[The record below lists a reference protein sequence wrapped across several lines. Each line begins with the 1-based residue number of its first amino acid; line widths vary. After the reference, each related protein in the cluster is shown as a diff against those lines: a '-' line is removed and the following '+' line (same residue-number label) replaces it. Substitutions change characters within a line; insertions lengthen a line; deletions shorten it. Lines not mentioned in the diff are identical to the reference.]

1 MKKTKIIATIEAR
14 LGSNRLPNKVLKKI
28 GKKSILE
35 IIIER
40 LKKSKLIDQIVIA
53 TTKNIEDDRICHLA
67 KSKKVSCYR
76 GSEFDVLDR
85 IANAIS
91 NYKGDLIVQLKD
103 RNIVAPF
110 DGVLGYRGITGDI
123 LGSDNSI
130 IITLD
135 DNSIL
140 YSDIKIPETFAS
152 FIKKDLPVKI
162 KFSGM
167 KNKVYDGKIYAVSSR
182 INAETRSL
190 LTRVII
196 QNENSELIPGS
207 LLEINVNYNERN
219 SLGIP
224 DTSMM
229 VEGSKYFVYK
239 VSEDNIANKIE
250 IEIGIR
256 NNGFIEI
263 VSGLDEGEIIIKDL
277 NTTFKDSVIISLNDT
292 QLIIDNNKLKFAGYV
307 SLDFID
313 VNNFYAHYQ
322 INRNYR
328 KNIKKINFGFLLN
341 LDDKFVE
348 IDNLKVNGNI
358 NQTLEVFLN
367 NFNSN
372 REDIFN
378 RIILRNSI
386 KNFLKNF

>member
-1 MKKTKIIATIEAR
+1 MKRSTKITSA
-14 LGSNRLPNKVLKKI
+14 
-28 GKKSILE
+28 
-35 IIIER
+35 II
-40 LKKSKLIDQIVIA
+40 SFFLIITIVIVGRTMIGNHFA
-53 TTKNIEDDRICHLA
+53 KKFSKRPPPGIIVKEVSYKDFSEKIESYGTAVSKRTESFRIKKDDLT
-67 KSKKVSCYR
+67 
-76 GSEFDVLDR
+76 SELTLKDNVK
-85 IANAIS
+85 
-91 NYKGDLIVQLKD
+91 KGDLIVQLKD

-152 FIKKDLPVKI
+152 FIKKDLPVKV

-207 LLEINVNYNERN
+207 LLEINVNYNKRN

-263 VSGLDEGEIIIKDL
+263 VSGLDEGEIIVAEGLKKVRPKGEIKP
-277 NTTFKDSVIISLNDT
+277 
-292 QLIIDNNKLKFAGYV
+292 
-307 SLDFID
+307 
-313 VNNFYAHYQ
+313 
-322 INRNYR
+322 
-328 KNIKKINFGFLLN
+328 IKK
-341 LDDKFVE
+341 
-348 IDNLKVNGNI
+348 
-358 NQTLEVFLN
+358 
-367 NFNSN
+367 
-372 REDIFN
+372 
-378 RIILRNSI
+378 
-386 KNFLKNF
+386 

>member
-1 MKKTKIIATIEAR
+1 MKRSTKITSAIIAFF
-14 LGSNRLPNKVLKKI
+14 L
-28 GKKSILE
+28 
-35 IIIER
+35 IIT
-40 LKKSKLIDQIVIA
+40 IVIVGRTMIGNHFA
-53 TTKNIEDDRICHLA
+53 KKFSKRPPPGIIVKEVSYKDFSEKIESYGTAVSKRTESFRIKKDDLTRELTL
-67 KSKKVSCYR
+67 KDNVK
-76 GSEFDVLDR
+76 
-85 IANAIS
+85 
-91 NYKGDLIVQLKD
+91 KGDLIVQLKD
-103 RNIVAPF
+103 RKIVAPF

-152 FIKKDLPVKI
+152 FIKKDLPVKA

-167 KNKVYDGKIYAVSSR
+167 KNKVYHGKIYAVSSR

-207 LLEINVNYNERN
+207 LLEIDVNYNERN

-239 VSEDNIANKIE
+239 VSEDNIANKTE

-263 VSGLDEGEIIIKDL
+263 VSGLDEGEIVVAEGLKKVRPRGKIKP
-277 NTTFKDSVIISLNDT
+277 
-292 QLIIDNNKLKFAGYV
+292 
-307 SLDFID
+307 
-313 VNNFYAHYQ
+313 
-322 INRNYR
+322 
-328 KNIKKINFGFLLN
+328 IKK
-341 LDDKFVE
+341 
-348 IDNLKVNGNI
+348 
-358 NQTLEVFLN
+358 
-367 NFNSN
+367 
-372 REDIFN
+372 
-378 RIILRNSI
+378 
-386 KNFLKNF
+386 